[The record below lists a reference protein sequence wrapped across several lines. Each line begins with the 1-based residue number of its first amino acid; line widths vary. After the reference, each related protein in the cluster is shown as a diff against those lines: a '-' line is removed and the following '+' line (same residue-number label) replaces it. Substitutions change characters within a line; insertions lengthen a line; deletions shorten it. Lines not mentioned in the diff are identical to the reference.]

1 MSRARR
7 GYGNDDH
14 GRWTAAQ
21 EAYEVSCE
29 AQSRRAARVVAGR
42 AIDAADCAELLAM
55 LGLDG
60 RRTAPA

>member
-1 MSRARR
+1 MSRAGH
-7 GYGNDDH
+7 GYGKTDE

-21 EAYEVSCE
+21 VAYELSCE
-29 AQSRRAARVVAGR
+29 AQSRQAARVVAGM
-42 AIDAADCAELLAM
+42 AVDADDCAELLAM